1 MAAPAFD
8 KDKERPVYKLY
19 YAPRSAALGVRALL
33 ETIGAP
39 YELSEVDIYS
49 EEPRDPEFLRINPNG
64 WVPALVYDGGAMYEA
79 AAITIF
85 LCDRHP
91 RAGLAPAP
99 QDPLRGA
106 FLQWLVYM
114 AGTLQPAYQMF
125 YYSFRFAAREEDY
138 ASVRSRST
146 TRLAEIWQILDD
158 ALAPGPWLLGDR
170 FSACDIYL
178 YMLSTWLA
186 DEHTPISAFPN
197 AARCVDRVAARPEV
211 ARAFS

>member
-1 MAAPAFD
+1 
-8 KDKERPVYKLY
+8 VYKLY

-33 ETIGAP
+33 EVIGAP

-49 EEPRDPEFLRINPNG
+49 DEPRDPEFLRINPNG

-79 AAITIF
+79 AAIVIF

-91 RAGLAPAP
+91 EAGLAPAP
-99 QDPLRGA
+99 EDPLRGA

-197 AARCVDRVAARPEV
+197 VARCVDRVAARPEV
-211 ARAFS
+211 ARAFG

>member
-1 MAAPAFD
+1 MY
-8 KDKERPVYKLY
+8 RLY
-19 YAPRSAALGVRALL
+19 YAPRSAALGVWVVL
-33 ETIGAP
+33 EKIGAP
-39 YELSEVDIYS
+39 YELVEVDIYS
-49 EEPRDPEFLRINPNG
+49 DTPRDPEFLRINPNG

-91 RAGLAPAP
+91 ETRLAPAP
-99 QDPLRGA
+99 DD
-106 FLQWLVYM
+106 LQWLVYR
-114 AGTLQPAYQMF
+114 AGTLQPAYQSF
-125 YYSFRFAAREEDY
+125 YYSFRFASREEDY
-138 ASVRSRST
+138 SSVRARAG

-158 ALAPGPWLLGDR
+158 ALDDADGDGPWLLGDR

-197 AARCVDRVAARPEV
+197 VARCVDAVSGMPEV
-211 ARAFS
+211 ARVFD

>member
-1 MAAPAFD
+1 M
-8 KDKERPVYKLY
+8 YKLY

-39 YELSEVDIYS
+39 YQLSEVDIYS
-49 EEPRDPEFLRINPNG
+49 GEPRDPEFLRINPNG

-91 RAGLAPAP
+91 EAGLAPAP
-99 QDPLRGA
+99 EDPLRGA

-197 AARCVDRVAARPEV
+197 VARCVDRVAARPEV
-211 ARAFS
+211 ARAFG

>member
-8 KDKERPVYKLY
+8 EDKERPVYKLY
-19 YAPRSAALGVRALL
+19 YAPRSAALGVRAVL

-39 YELSEVDIYS
+39 YALSEVDIYS
-49 EEPRDPEFLRINPNG
+49 DAPRDPEFLRINPNG

-79 AAITIF
+79 AAITLF

-91 RAGLAPAP
+91 EAGLAPAP
-99 QDPLRGA
+99 EDPLRGA

-125 YYSFRFAAREEDY
+125 YYSFRFAAKEEDY
-138 ASVRSRST
+138 ASVRSRAV
-146 TRLAEIWQILDD
+146 TRLAEVWQVLDD
-158 ALAPGPWLLGDR
+158 ALVPGPWLLGER
-170 FSACDIYL
+170 YSACDIYL

>member
-8 KDKERPVYKLY
+8 EDKERPVYKLY
-19 YAPRSAALGVRALL
+19 YAPRSAAVGVRALL

-79 AAITIF
+79 AAITVF

-91 RAGLAPAP
+91 QAGLAPTP
-99 QDPLRGA
+99 EDPLRGA

-138 ASVRSRST
+138 ASVRSRAT
-146 TRLAEIWQILDD
+146 TRLAEIWQVLDD
-158 ALAPGPWLLGDR
+158 ALAPGPWLLGER
-170 FSACDIYL
+170 YSACDIYL

>member
-1 MAAPAFD
+1 M
-8 KDKERPVYKLY
+8 YKLY
-19 YAPRSAALGVRALL
+19 YAPRSAAVGVRALL

-49 EEPRDPEFLRINPNG
+49 DEPRDPEFLRINPNG
-64 WVPALVYDGGAMYEA
+64 WVPALVYEGGAMYEA

-91 RAGLAPAP
+91 QAGLAPAP
-99 QDPLRGA
+99 EDPLRGA

-114 AGTLQPAYQMF
+114 AGTLQPAYQMV
-125 YYSFRFAAREEDY
+125 YYPFRFAAREEDY
-138 ASVRSRST
+138 ASVRTRAA

-158 ALAPGPWLLGDR
+158 ALIPGPWLLGNR
-170 FSACDIYL
+170 FSACDVYL
-178 YMLSTWLA
+178 YMLSTWLS

-197 AARCVDRVAARPEV
+197 AARCVEMVAARPEV
-211 ARAFS
+211 ARVFG

>member
-1 MAAPAFD
+1 M
-8 KDKERPVYKLY
+8 YKLY
-19 YAPRSAALGVRALL
+19 HAPRSAALGVWVLL
-33 ETIGAP
+33 EMIGAP
-39 YELSEVDIYS
+39 YELEEIDIYS
-49 EEPRDPEFLRINPNG
+49 DEPRDPEFLRINPNG

-91 RAGLAPAP
+91 EAALAPPA
-99 QDPLRGA
+99 DDALRGP

-114 AGTLQPAYQMF
+114 AGTLQPAYQSF
-125 YYSFRFAAREEDY
+125 YYSFRFASREEDY
-138 ASVRSRST
+138 PSVRARAG

-158 ALAPGPWLLGDR
+158 ALDPGPWMLGDR
-170 FSACDIYL
+170 FSACDVYL

-197 AARCVDRVAARPEV
+197 VARCVDAVSTIPEV
-211 ARAFS
+211 ARVFD